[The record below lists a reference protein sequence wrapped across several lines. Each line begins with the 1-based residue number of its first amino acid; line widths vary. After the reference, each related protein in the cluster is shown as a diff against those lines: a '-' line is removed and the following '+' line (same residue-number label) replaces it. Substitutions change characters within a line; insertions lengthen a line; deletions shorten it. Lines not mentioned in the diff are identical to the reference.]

1 MPRPARAQILLPYL
15 PIIFLKIKKKKK
27 IRPFFSRLILAQL
40 WGRGGNMGYA
50 RRTGAVAHLFDA
62 QWILSV

>member
-27 IRPFFSRLILAQL
+27 IRPLF
-40 WGRGGNMGYA
+40 RGSFKNFAGDM
-50 RRTGAVAHLFDA
+50 V
-62 QWILSV
+62 QWVK